1 MSASRRRFTP
11 TGRYLTLFASLGT
24 LGQMLWSRLRR
35 GPTAHFGVALG
46 TADDLQDLADM
57 LTAGTLKAIV
67 AQTLPMR
74 EGVRAH
80 QLAANNHGGIVL
92 LPAG

>member
-1 MSASRRRFTP
+1 
-11 TGRYLTLFASLGT
+11 
-24 LGQMLWSRLRR
+24 MLWSRLRR

-57 LTAGTLKAIV
+57 LTAGTLMAVV
-67 AQTLPMR
+67 AQTLPLR

-80 QLAANNHGGIVL
+80 RLAANNHGGGIVL
-92 LPAG
+92 LPSG